1 MTTVRLQ
8 CYLKQNILQTVN
20 CVVSL
25 VIQIASGQPVP
36 TNTKD
41 TKQYICNAVP
51 VKENMSTEEF
61 YLS

>member
-41 TKQYICNAVP
+41 TKQHICNAVP